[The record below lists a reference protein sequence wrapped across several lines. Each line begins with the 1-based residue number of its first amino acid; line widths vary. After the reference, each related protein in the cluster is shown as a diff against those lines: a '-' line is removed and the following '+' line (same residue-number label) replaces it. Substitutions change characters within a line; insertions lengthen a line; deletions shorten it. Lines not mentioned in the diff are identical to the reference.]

1 MYLKDIKEKKCTG
14 EDNKNVICCY
24 FKSNSKQ
31 REYRKRMI
39 EFQTESSRF
48 KKTSQ
53 LANRAG
59 LILKKGWFIDLRI
72 LEMIREI
79 NLKEQ

>member
-1 MYLKDIKEKKCTG
+1 MDG
-14 EDNKNVICCY
+14 RRNVTCCY

-31 REYRKRMI
+31 REYRKRI
-39 EFQTESSRF
+39 TEFYTESSRF

-59 LILKKGWFIDLRI
+59 LILKKGWFIDLGI
-72 LEMIREI
+72 PEI
-79 NLKEQ
+79 SVI